1 MTRIFKIFYFSFFLF
16 FSYIRFVSQNIL
28 IGHLLHDEKPVSQV
42 TLEIVPLE
50 GTPSREVLNEKNDFL
65 ITLPFQNEYKIFF
78 HHPDYHLSYISVN
91 TRVPDD
97 KMQYRMVTELNMP
110 LYRKEDPD
118 INKDA
123 FKDPVQKFFFNGNN
137 KIVNDT
143 VWLPLFY
150 SKLIKNSDKTIIQH
164 INEPAQ
170 VYVNLCALFYLENNK
185 KLPICLYETQILN
198 AQKQVIKKSKTN
210 RFGQMTVTG
219 LNFHQLHELVLI
231 TDPKMTGGKDIYLY
245 NNDTTFSKKSQQK
258 EKGKYTWTLTPQ
270 EWKKLVCENP
280 EFYIGGK
287 IIYTSRTGK
296 DFYADKTVYLSN
308 RFNTVIK
315 STRTN
320 RFGMFAFEGLKPDEI
335 YFIGIDTSGIKP
347 GDKFDLL
354 NKEDQFAGRLDSLKG
369 KRRSFRLRTDGSD
382 AHQMLLLDEK
392 DLRMDIKAKIYQK
405 NAGEKLDASIVL
417 MNDKYQPI
425 DSVKVNSVGEFTF
438 KYLKFIKRF
447 FLEIE
452 PENDVS
458 LDQLTQLLLY
468 GKEGEFIKAFS
479 NLKGKKF
486 VYKPIPAEIN
496 KMREITL
503 EDPWMELS
511 MNVPSSSNPPAISEK
526 ILFEFN
532 QYTILE
538 NSKDILN
545 KIAIVLKENPSYHL
559 LITAHTDCIGNPK
572 DNLVLSQKRAEAVK
586 QYLIQKGIDGKR
598 LTTQGF
604 GEEKLLN
611 HCKDGVDCSEMEHA
625 VNRRVEFTII
635 KK

>member
-1 MTRIFKIFYFSFFLF
+1 
-16 FSYIRFVSQNIL
+16 
-28 IGHLLHDEKPVSQV
+28 
-42 TLEIVPLE
+42 
-50 GTPSREVLNEKNDFL
+50 
-65 ITLPFQNEYKIFF
+65 
-78 HHPDYHLSYISVN
+78 
-91 TRVPDD
+91 
-97 KMQYRMVTELNMP
+97 
-110 LYRKEDPD
+110 
-118 INKDA
+118 
-123 FKDPVQKFFFNGNN
+123 
-137 KIVNDT
+137 
-143 VWLPLFY
+143 
-150 SKLIKNSDKTIIQH
+150 
-164 INEPAQ
+164 
-170 VYVNLCALFYLENNK
+170 
-185 KLPICLYETQILN
+185 
-198 AQKQVIKKSKTN
+198 
-210 RFGQMTVTG
+210 MTVTG

-425 DSVKVNSVGEFTF
+425 DSVKVNNVGEFTF